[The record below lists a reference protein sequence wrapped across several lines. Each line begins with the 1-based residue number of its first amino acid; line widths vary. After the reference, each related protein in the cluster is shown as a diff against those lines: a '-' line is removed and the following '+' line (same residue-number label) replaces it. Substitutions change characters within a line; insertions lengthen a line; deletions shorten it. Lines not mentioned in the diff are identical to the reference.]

1 MTQAPSIRSQIA
13 ALGTAIS
20 PDMIAAVTGL
30 YQDEQLALASQVRVV
45 ATDQAYGED
54 VRHKLDIYAPQGDST
69 GLPVIVWV
77 HGGGF
82 LRGDKGE
89 ALGANW
95 HNANGGRAAALA
107 GFVGVVINYR
117 LAPDNPWPAGAED
130 LASAVAWLRENIA
143 GFGGDPEK
151 IVLIGTSAGAAHVA
165 GFIKLCDD
173 HCAHVRGAVLLSG
186 TFGVCPLTDHRDLS
200 YYGDDASV
208 HPARLPIAALA
219 ASDLPLLVACAEFD
233 PPNFHQEFVG
243 LLQRKLE
250 AKGQLPRA
258 YIASG
263 HNHFSL
269 ALHLGTPDRR
279 VLDEIV
285 SFVGEC
291 VQPMQRS
298 S

>member
-1 MTQAPSIRSQIA
+1 MTQVSSIRAQIA

-20 PDMIAAVTGL
+20 PDMITAVTAL
-30 YQDEQLALASQVRVV
+30 YQDEQMALASQVRVV
-45 ATDQAYGED
+45 ATDQAYGEHP
-54 VRHKLDIYAPQGDST
+54 RHKLDIYAPHGDIA

-89 ALGANW
+89 AQGANW

-107 GFVGVVINYR
+107 GFVGVVMNYR

-130 LASAVAWLRENIA
+130 LAAAVDWLREIVA
-143 GFGGDPEK
+143 GIGGDPEK
-151 IVLIGTSAGAAHVA
+151 IVLVGTSAGAAHVA

-173 HCAHVRGAVLLSG
+173 HCAQVRGAVLLSG

-200 YYGDDASV
+200 YYGDDASL
-208 HPARLPIAALA
+208 HSDRLPIGALV

-243 LLQRKLE
+243 LLQRKLK
-250 AKGQLPRA
+250 AKRQMPRA
-258 YIASG
+258 YVASG

-269 ALHLGTPDRR
+269 ALHLGTADRR
-279 VLDEIV
+279 VLDEIA

-291 VQPMQRS
+291 VRAVQRS